1 MNELQIVKKLN
12 GQSGKCA
19 RADRAIGGIARFGP
33 LVFVLYGLWLWFGG
47 RREDRIARRTAALT
61 ALGGVALCSLL
72 SFAIGK
78 LWRRP
83 RPFVRD
89 NAVRNFTNHAAN
101 AAFPSNHTM
110 NGAVVSAVMI
120 RLGMPGGKLLAALTA
135 LMGGARIF
143 AGIHY
148 PSDIA
153 GGAAIALLVDA
164 LVLAGAP
171 FRRAA
176 SALAAASVLAERLW
190 RHFRALR

>member
-1 MNELQIVKKLN
+1 MDELGIVKKLN

-47 RREDRIARRTAALT
+47 RREDRAARRTAALT

-83 RPFVRD
+83 RPFARD
-89 NAVRNFTNHAAN
+89 GAVRNFTGHAAN

-120 RLGMPGGKLLAALTA
+120 RLGMPGGKCLAALTA

-164 LVLAGAP
+164 LVLASTP
-171 FRRAA
+171 FRRGAA
-176 SALAAASVLAERLW
+176 ALAAASILAERLW
-190 RHFRALR
+190 RRVRALR